1 MVDIV
6 RTDAVLEKL
15 GGIEQIRKEN
25 AVDEKTRTVAHN
37 HGQLS
42 DLPREGERPSLN
54 LIRSLFSN
62 DDFDQL
68 HPADRVEKM
77 HTDDAPARIRCGSQF
92 TDRKSGS
99 VRSQN
104 RFWFHAPS
112 EIAKDFFLDV
122 DLFRGGFDH
131 DLDVAHFYMSGRSND
146 ARAAFLRF

>member
-1 MVDIV
+1 MVNLV

-15 GGIEQIRKEN
+15 RGVEQVRKEN

-42 DLPREGERPSLN
+42 DLPREGERPRLN
-54 LIRSLFSN
+54 LIRSLFTN

-68 HPADRVEKM
+68 HPADRIEKM
-77 HTDDAPARIRCGSQF
+77 HADDTSGRIRFGSQF

-104 RFWFHAPS
+104 RFWIHAPS
-112 EIAKDFFLDV
+112 EIAKDLFLD
-122 DLFRGGFDH
+122 
-131 DLDVAHFYMSGRSND
+131 
-146 ARAAFLRF
+146 